1 LQIDLSFFN
10 ENSVKNKIDDKKKP
24 KLKLTQCLY
33 LALIFIKKLDDVAL
47 LKATIIKGNHYQ

>member
-1 LQIDLSFFN
+1 MVA
-10 ENSVKNKIDDKKKP
+10 SVKNKIDDKKKP